1 VAQFIGRRGL
11 EIQASLSQK
20 MSIQISVIDV
30 NPITYRMP
38 TWSELLDVARR
49 ALQQGSTSTTE
60 VERVVE
66 TLQGHLDMASY
77 TTLDPDSEAF
87 RTLNQFKTLYSKGPT
102 HSTLPGVISFH
113 CEAAM
118 AALSQFGCKVK
129 ERPGNGS
136 EDVDSVRL
144 RKICKVTSSSF
155 PLYHLT
161 IILVE
166 FEDKLD
172 CHFKTLL
179 PCMLGP
185 PGYHDK

>member
-1 VAQFIGRRGL
+1 M
-11 EIQASLSQK
+11 EIQASLSPEL
-20 MSIQISVIDV
+20 SIQISVLKV

-38 TWSELLDVARR
+38 TWSQLLGVARR
-49 ALQQGSTSTTE
+49 ALQQGSTSATE

-102 HSTLPGVISFH
+102 QSTPLGVISFH

-118 AALSQFGCKVK
+118 AALSQYGLKVK
-129 ERPGNGS
+129 ERCGSGS
-136 EDVDSVRL
+136 EDADSVRL

-155 PLYHLT
+155 PLYHFT
-161 IILVE
+161 IILVD
-166 FEDKLD
+166 FEDKLNR
-172 CHFKTLL
+172 HFKTLL
-179 PCMLGP
+179 PRMLGP
-185 PGYHDK
+185 PGYHDKRLRECYTSC